1 MGTSQKNIT
10 LGTAGHIDHGK
21 TALIKCL
28 TGCDT
33 DQLKAEKERGMSI
46 DLGFAPCTVSGLEVG
61 IVDVP
66 GHENF
71 IKTMVAGASGIDGAI
86 FVIAADDGV
95 MPQTREHFDIL
106 TLLGVK
112 YGIVALTKVDCV
124 EPERVQNVTA
134 EVKDFLVGTFL
145 EDAPILPVSGITGQ
159 GFDVFYEALQEL
171 VGTIEPKR
179 TDGVFR
185 LPVERTFSVKGYGTV
200 VTGIPVAG
208 TAKIGEAMTLFPHGT
223 KGRLKAIQVYKRDSE
238 IAMVGQCAA
247 LNVPQWDYKTVKRGN
262 VVTLG
267 EFFQPQQWYLCK
279 LRVLPHIKS
288 PLKNGTKIK
297 FHTGTS
303 EIVATVYLLEE
314 SRATAGSDCL
324 VQIILNE
331 PVVAAP
337 RDRFILRTLSPV
349 QTIGGGMIIE
359 ALSKKLKRKHP
370 QTLQDVK
377 DRAQAVLTDKD
388 FAEYCIKTAE
398 AFAVNET
405 ELSIRTKILP
415 ERLKAIIAELV
426 QQDKVLY
433 LDSKL
438 YIHTDTADNVQKQL
452 LNIVS
457 DFHHSKPES
466 PGLTIEQFY
475 EASQLKKD
483 VFDSLLRLLIS
494 QGKLIERKHRL
505 ALPEHRETF
514 SDDEQ
519 KLLQS
524 VESLFADRPFNPPKY
539 EEVIEHTA
547 AAPEKVHKI
556 LQILIEQERLVRV
569 VPHQLSGGERAKHKP
584 GFHLDDSAATGAGL
598 LFHSEAIEQARQ
610 ILVSFINKE
619 GRLESVKFKYLL
631 DTTRKFAIPLL
642 DYFDRIGVTRREGY
656 TRYLKS
662 RG

>member
-1 MGTSQKNIT
+1 MSEAQKNIT

-33 DQLKAEKERGMSI
+33 DHLKAEKERGMSI
-46 DLGFAPCTVSGLEVG
+46 ELGFAPCSVSGLEVG

-95 MPQTREHFDIL
+95 MPQTREHLDIL

-124 EPERVQNVTA
+124 DQQQAQNVTT
-134 EVKDFLVGTFL
+134 EIKDFLVGTFL
-145 EDAPILPVSGITGQ
+145 EEAPILPVSGITGQ
-159 GFDVFYEALQEL
+159 GFDVFYEALKEL

-208 TAKIGEAMTLFPHGT
+208 SAKIGEAMVLFPQGI
-223 KGRLKAIQVYKRDSE
+223 KGRIKAIQVYKRDSE

-247 LNVPQWDYKTVKRGN
+247 LNVPQWDYKTIKRGN

-267 EFFQPQQWYLCK
+267 EFFQPQQLYLCR
-279 LRVLPHIKS
+279 LRVLPHIKT
-288 PLKNGTKIK
+288 PLKNGTNIK

-303 EIVATVYLLEE
+303 EIVATVFVLEGNTVSANNE
-314 SRATAGSDCL
+314 CL
-324 VQIILNE
+324 VQIRLNE
-331 PVVAAP
+331 PIVAAP

-349 QTIGGGMIIE
+349 QTIGGGMIVE
-359 ALSKKLKRKHP
+359 ALTKKLKRNHP
-370 QTLQDVK
+370 QTIQDAS
-377 DRAQAVLTDKD
+377 DRARAVLVEKD
-388 FAEYCIKTAE
+388 FAEYCIKSAE

-415 ERLKAIIAELV
+415 ELLKAIIAELV

-452 LNIVS
+452 LNIVR
-457 DFHHSKPES
+457 DFHHNKPES
-466 PGLTIEQFY
+466 PGLTVEQFY
-475 EASQLKKD
+475 ESSQLKKD
-483 VFDSLLRLLIS
+483 VFDGLVSLLIS
-494 QGKLIERKHRL
+494 QGKLVERKHRL
-505 ALPEHRETF
+505 ALPEHQETF

-524 VESLFADRPFNPPKY
+524 IESLFKERPFNPPKI
-539 EEVIEHTA
+539 EEVTEQTA
-547 AAPEKVHKI
+547 AAPENVQKI
-556 LQILIEQERLVRV
+556 LQILIEQERLIRV
-569 VPHQLSGGERAKHKP
+569 EN
-584 GFHLDDSAATGAGL
+584 DL
-598 LFHSEAIEQARQ
+598 LLHSEAVKQARQ
-610 ILVSFINKE
+610 ILISFINKE
-619 GRLESVKFKYLL
+619 GKLESVKFKYLL
-631 DTTRKFAIPLL
+631 DTTRKYAIPLL
-642 DYFDRIGVTRREGY
+642 DYFDRIGLTRREGY

-662 RG
+662 HG

>member
-1 MGTSQKNIT
+1 MGAAQKNIT

-33 DQLKAEKERGMSI
+33 DHLKAEKERGMSI
-46 DLGFAPCTVSGLEVG
+46 DLGFAPCSVSGLEVG

-95 MPQTREHFDIL
+95 MPQTREHLDIL

-112 YGIVALTKVDCV
+112 YGVVALTKVDCV
-124 EPERVQNVTA
+124 DQQRVGNVTA

-159 GFDVFYEALQEL
+159 GFDVFYEALKEL

-208 TAKIGEAMTLFPHGT
+208 TAKIGEAMTLFPHGI
-223 KGRLKAIQVYKRDSE
+223 KGRIKAIQVYKRDSE

-247 LNVPQWDYKTVKRGN
+247 LNVPQWDYKTIKRGN

-267 EFFQPQQWYLCK
+267 EYFQPQQWYLCK
-279 LRVLPHIKS
+279 LRILPHIKS

-324 VQIILNE
+324 VQIRLNE

-337 RDRFILRTLSPV
+337 HDRFILRTLSPV
-349 QTIGGGMIIE
+349 QTIGGGMIVE
-359 ALSKKLKRKHP
+359 ALPEKLRRNNP
-370 QTLQDVK
+370 QTVQDAH
-377 DRAQAVLTDKD
+377 DRARAVLADKD

-426 QQDKVLY
+426 QQDNVLY

-438 YIHTDTADNVQKQL
+438 YIHTETADNVQKQL

-483 VFDSLLRLLIS
+483 VFDGLLNLLIS
-494 QGKLIERKHRL
+494 QDKLIERKHRL
-505 ALPEHRETF
+505 ALPEHQETF

-519 KLLQS
+519 KILQNI
-524 VESLFADRPFNPPKY
+524 ESLFRERPFNPPKF
-539 EEVIEHTA
+539 EEVIEQTA
-547 AAPEKVHKI
+547 AAPEKVQKI

-569 VPHQLSGGERAKHKP
+569 DNDL
-584 GFHLDDSAATGAGL
+584 F
-598 LFHSEAIEQARQ
+598 FHSEAIEQARQ
-610 ILVSFINKE
+610 KLTSFINKE
-619 GRLESVKFKYLL
+619 GKLESVKFKYLL

-642 DYFDRIGVTRREGY
+642 DYFDRIGVTRRVGY
-656 TRYLKS
+656 TRYLKNPTIDKPGHS
-662 RG
+662 

>member
-1 MGTSQKNIT
+1 MGAAQKNIT

-33 DQLKAEKERGMSI
+33 DHLKAEKERGMSI
-46 DLGFAPCTVSGLEVG
+46 DLGFAPCSVSGLEVG

-95 MPQTREHFDIL
+95 MPQTREHLDIL

-112 YGIVALTKVDCV
+112 YGVVALTKVDCV
-124 EPERVQNVTA
+124 DQQRVGNVTA

-159 GFDVFYEALQEL
+159 GFDVFYEALKEL

-179 TDGVFR
+179 TDGAFR

-208 TAKIGEAMTLFPHGT
+208 TAKIGEAMTLFPHGI
-223 KGRLKAIQVYKRDSE
+223 KGRIKAIQVYKRDSE

-247 LNVPQWDYKTVKRGN
+247 LNVPQWDYKTIKRGN

-267 EFFQPQQWYLCK
+267 EYFQPQQWYLCK
-279 LRVLPHIKS
+279 LRILPHIKS

-324 VQIILNE
+324 VQIRLNE

-337 RDRFILRTLSPV
+337 HDRFILRTLSPV
-349 QTIGGGMIIE
+349 QTIGGGMIVE
-359 ALSKKLKRKHP
+359 ALPEKLRRNNP
-370 QTLQDVK
+370 QTVQDAH
-377 DRAQAVLTDKD
+377 DRARAVLAEKD
-388 FAEYCIKTAE
+388 FIEYCIKTAE
-398 AFAVNET
+398 AFAVTET

-426 QQDKVLY
+426 QQDNVLY

-438 YIHTDTADNVQKQL
+438 YIHTETADNVQKQL

-483 VFDSLLRLLIS
+483 VFDGLLNMLIS
-494 QGKLIERKHRL
+494 QDKLIERKHRL
-505 ALPEHRETF
+505 ALPEHQETF

-519 KLLQS
+519 KILQNI
-524 VESLFADRPFNPPKY
+524 ESLFRERPFNPPKF
-539 EEVIEHTA
+539 EEVIEQTA
-547 AAPEKVHKI
+547 AAPEKVQKI

-569 VPHQLSGGERAKHKP
+569 DNDL
-584 GFHLDDSAATGAGL
+584 F
-598 LFHSEAIEQARQ
+598 FHSEAIEQARQ
-610 ILVSFINKE
+610 KLTSFINKE
-619 GRLESVKFKYLL
+619 GKLESVKFKYLL

-642 DYFDRIGVTRREGY
+642 DYFDRIGVTRRVGY
-656 TRYLKS
+656 TRYLKNPTIDKPGHS
-662 RG
+662 

>member
-1 MGTSQKNIT
+1 MGAAQKNIT

-33 DQLKAEKERGMSI
+33 DHLKAEKERGMSI
-46 DLGFAPCTVSGLEVG
+46 DLGFAPCSVSGLEVG

-95 MPQTREHFDIL
+95 MPQTREHLDIL

-112 YGIVALTKVDCV
+112 YGVVALTKVDCV
-124 EPERVQNVTA
+124 DQQRVGNVTA

-159 GFDVFYEALQEL
+159 GFDVFYEALKEL

-179 TDGVFR
+179 TDGAFR

-208 TAKIGEAMTLFPHGT
+208 TAKIGEAMTLFPHGI
-223 KGRLKAIQVYKRDSE
+223 KGRIKAIQVYKRDSE

-247 LNVPQWDYKTVKRGN
+247 LNVPQWDYKTIKRGN

-267 EFFQPQQWYLCK
+267 EYFQPQQWYLCK
-279 LRVLPHIKS
+279 LRILPHIKS

-324 VQIILNE
+324 VQIRLNE

-337 RDRFILRTLSPV
+337 HDRFILRTLSPV
-349 QTIGGGMIIE
+349 QTIGGGMIVE
-359 ALSKKLKRKHP
+359 ALPEKLRRNNP
-370 QTLQDVK
+370 QTVQDAH
-377 DRAQAVLTDKD
+377 DRARAVLADKD

-426 QQDKVLY
+426 QQDNVLY

-438 YIHTDTADNVQKQL
+438 YIHTETADNVQKQL

-475 EASQLKKD
+475 EASQLKKA
-483 VFDSLLRLLIS
+483 VFDGLLNLLIS
-494 QGKLIERKHRL
+494 QDKLIERKHRL
-505 ALPEHRETF
+505 ALPEHQETF

-519 KLLQS
+519 KILQNI
-524 VESLFADRPFNPPKY
+524 ESLFRERPFNPPKF
-539 EEVIEHTA
+539 EEVIEQTA
-547 AAPEKVHKI
+547 AAPEKVQKI

-569 VPHQLSGGERAKHKP
+569 DNDL
-584 GFHLDDSAATGAGL
+584 F
-598 LFHSEAIEQARQ
+598 FHSEAIEQARQ
-610 ILVSFINKE
+610 KLTSFINKE
-619 GRLESVKFKYLL
+619 GKLESVKFKYLL

-642 DYFDRIGVTRREGY
+642 DYFDRIGVTRRVGY
-656 TRYLKS
+656 TRYLKNPTIDKPGHS
-662 RG
+662 

>member
-1 MGTSQKNIT
+1 MSEAQKNIT

-33 DQLKAEKERGMSI
+33 DHLKAEKERGMSI
-46 DLGFAPCTVSGLEVG
+46 ELGFAPCSVSGLEVG

-95 MPQTREHFDIL
+95 MPQTREHLDIL

-124 EPERVQNVTA
+124 DQQQAQNVTT
-134 EVKDFLVGTFL
+134 EIKDFLVGTFL
-145 EDAPILPVSGITGQ
+145 EEAPILPVSGITGQ
-159 GFDVFYEALQEL
+159 GFDVFYEALKEL

-208 TAKIGEAMTLFPHGT
+208 SAKIGEAMVLFPQRI
-223 KGRLKAIQVYKRDSE
+223 KGRIKAIQVYKRDSE

-247 LNVPQWDYKTVKRGN
+247 LNVPQWDYKTIKRGN

-267 EFFQPQQWYLCK
+267 EFFQPQQLYLCR
-279 LRVLPHIKS
+279 LRVLPHIKT
-288 PLKNGTKIK
+288 PLKNGTNIK

-303 EIVATVYLLEE
+303 EIVATVFVLEGNTVSANNE
-314 SRATAGSDCL
+314 CL
-324 VQIILNE
+324 VQIRLNE
-331 PVVAAP
+331 PIVAAP

-349 QTIGGGMIIE
+349 QTIGGGMIVE
-359 ALSKKLKRKHP
+359 ALTKKLKRNRP
-370 QTLQDVK
+370 QTIQDAS
-377 DRAQAVLTDKD
+377 DRARAVLVEKD
-388 FAEYCIKTAE
+388 FAEYCIKNAE

-452 LNIVS
+452 LNIVR
-457 DFHHSKPES
+457 DFHHNKPES
-466 PGLTIEQFY
+466 PGLTVEQFY
-475 EASQLKKD
+475 ESSQLKKD
-483 VFDSLLRLLIS
+483 VFDGLVSLLIS
-494 QGKLIERKHRL
+494 QGKLVERKHRL
-505 ALPEHRETF
+505 ALPEHQETF

-524 VESLFADRPFNPPKY
+524 IESLFKERPFNPPKI
-539 EEVIEHTA
+539 EEVTEQTA
-547 AAPEKVHKI
+547 AAPENVQKI
-556 LQILIEQERLVRV
+556 LQILIEQERLIRV
-569 VPHQLSGGERAKHKP
+569 EN
-584 GFHLDDSAATGAGL
+584 DL
-598 LFHSEAIEQARQ
+598 LLHSEAVKQARQ
-610 ILVSFINKE
+610 ILISFINKE
-619 GRLESVKFKYLL
+619 GKLESVKFKYLL
-631 DTTRKFAIPLL
+631 DTTRKYAIPLL
-642 DYFDRIGVTRREGY
+642 DYFDRIGLTRREGY

-662 RG
+662 HG

>member
-1 MGTSQKNIT
+1 
-10 LGTAGHIDHGK
+10 
-21 TALIKCL
+21 
-28 TGCDT
+28 
-33 DQLKAEKERGMSI
+33 
-46 DLGFAPCTVSGLEVG
+46 
-61 IVDVP
+61 
-66 GHENF
+66 
-71 IKTMVAGASGIDGAI
+71 
-86 FVIAADDGV
+86 
-95 MPQTREHFDIL
+95 
-106 TLLGVK
+106 
-112 YGIVALTKVDCV
+112 
-124 EPERVQNVTA
+124 
-134 EVKDFLVGTFL
+134 
-145 EDAPILPVSGITGQ
+145 
-159 GFDVFYEALQEL
+159 
-171 VGTIEPKR
+171 
-179 TDGVFR
+179 
-185 LPVERTFSVKGYGTV
+185 
-200 VTGIPVAG
+200 
-208 TAKIGEAMTLFPHGT
+208 
-223 KGRLKAIQVYKRDSE
+223 
-238 IAMVGQCAA
+238 MVGQCAA

-314 SRATAGSDCL
+314 NRATAGSECL

-349 QTIGGGMIIE
+349 QTIGGGMIVE
-359 ALSKKLKRKHP
+359 ALPEKLRRNNP
-370 QTLQDVK
+370 QTVQDVK
-377 DRAQAVLTDKD
+377 DRAQAVLTEKD
-388 FAEYCIKTAE
+388 FVEYGIRTAKD
-398 AFAVNET
+398 FAVNET

-438 YIHTDTADNVQKQL
+438 YIHTETADNVQQQL

-466 PGLTIEQFY
+466 PGLSIEQFY

-483 VFDSLLRLLIS
+483 VFDSLLRLLTS
-494 QGKLIERKHRL
+494 QGKLVEKKHRL
-505 ALPEHRETF
+505 ALPEHREMF
-514 SDDEQ
+514 SEDEQ
-519 KLLQS
+519 DLLQS
-524 VESLFADRPFNPPKY
+524 IESLFKDRPFNPPKY

-547 AAPEKVHKI
+547 AAPEKVQKI
-556 LQILIEQERLVRV
+556 LQILIEQERLIRV
-569 VPHQLSGGERAKHKP
+569 AQHQLSGGERAKHKP
-584 GFHLDDSAATGAGL
+584 GFHPDDSTAIGAGL

-642 DYFDRIGVTRREGY
+642 DYFDRVGVTRREGY

>member
-1 MGTSQKNIT
+1 MGAAQKNIT

-33 DQLKAEKERGMSI
+33 DHLKAEKERGMSI
-46 DLGFAPCTVSGLEVG
+46 DLGFAPCSVSGLEVG

-95 MPQTREHFDIL
+95 MPQTREHLDIL

-112 YGIVALTKVDCV
+112 YGVVALTKVDCV
-124 EPERVQNVTA
+124 DQQRVGNVTA

-159 GFDVFYEALQEL
+159 GFDVFYEALKEL

-179 TDGVFR
+179 TDGAFR

-208 TAKIGEAMTLFPHGT
+208 TAKIGEAMTLFPHGI
-223 KGRLKAIQVYKRDSE
+223 KGRIKAIQVYKRDSE

-247 LNVPQWDYKTVKRGN
+247 LNVPQWDYKTIKRGN

-267 EFFQPQQWYLCK
+267 EYFQPQQWYLCK
-279 LRVLPHIKS
+279 LRILPHIKS

-324 VQIILNE
+324 VQIRLNE

-337 RDRFILRTLSPV
+337 HDRFILRTLSPV
-349 QTIGGGMIIE
+349 QTIGGGMIVE
-359 ALSKKLKRKHP
+359 ALPEKLRRNNP
-370 QTLQDVK
+370 QTVQDAH
-377 DRAQAVLTDKD
+377 DRARAVLADKD
-388 FAEYCIKTAE
+388 FAEYCIKTTE

-426 QQDKVLY
+426 QQDNVLY

-438 YIHTDTADNVQKQL
+438 YIHTETADNVQKQL

-483 VFDSLLRLLIS
+483 VFDGLLNLLIS
-494 QGKLIERKHRL
+494 QDKLIERKHRL
-505 ALPEHRETF
+505 ALPEHQETF

-519 KLLQS
+519 KILQNI
-524 VESLFADRPFNPPKY
+524 ESLFRERPFNPPKF
-539 EEVIEHTA
+539 EEVIEQTA
-547 AAPEKVHKI
+547 AAPEKVQKI

-569 VPHQLSGGERAKHKP
+569 DNDL
-584 GFHLDDSAATGAGL
+584 F
-598 LFHSEAIEQARQ
+598 FHSEAIEQARQ
-610 ILVSFINKE
+610 KLTSFINKE
-619 GRLESVKFKYLL
+619 GKLESVKFKYLL

-642 DYFDRIGVTRREGY
+642 DYFDRIGVTRRVGY
-656 TRYLKS
+656 TRYLKNPTIDKPGHS
-662 RG
+662 